1 MGEFVKI
8 VETVAAAGR
17 MLAEN
22 DSVKKMV
29 LGTYSDGS
37 ARSIPDALNDEFVSP
52 KEKKKIL
59 YGDNKKRKKKNK
71 KKKKNTVKFKL

>member
-1 MGEFVKI
+1 M
-8 VETVAAAGR
+8 ETVAAAGK

-59 YGDNKKRKKKNK
+59 YGDDKKRKNKKNK
-71 KKKKNTVKFKL
+71 KKKKNSVKFKL